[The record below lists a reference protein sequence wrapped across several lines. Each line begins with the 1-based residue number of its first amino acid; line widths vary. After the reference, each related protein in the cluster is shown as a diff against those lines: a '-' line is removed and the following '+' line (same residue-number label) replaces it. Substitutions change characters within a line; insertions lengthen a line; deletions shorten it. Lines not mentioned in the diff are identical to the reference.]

1 MKNYIFCV
9 HLIGKHSLIA
19 YAIINEFHWH
29 DNVAQQA
36 GIETVW
42 KYVLKRAYI
51 IKRQIHC

>member
-51 IKRQIHC
+51 IKR